1 MAAAITG
8 SAALLQ
14 ASGVAFEIF
23 KLLGVAYL
31 LNMAWSAW
39 RDQTPLVLEAAGAE
53 RSSSRVIGSAVL
65 ANLLNPKLTLF
76 LLAFLPQFTRAH
88 CAHRLADMLMLSVVF
103 MAIPPIVFVGYGVV
117 AAGARR
123 YVIEPPVIVRSLRRT
138 FALSFV
144 ALSARLAS
152 ETR

>member
-1 MAAAITG
+1 
-8 SAALLQ
+8 
-14 ASGVAFEIF
+14 
-23 KLLGVAYL
+23 
-31 LNMAWSAW
+31 
-39 RDQTPLVLEAAGAE
+39 
-53 RSSSRVIGSAVL
+53 
-65 ANLLNPKLTLF
+65 
-76 LLAFLPQFTRAH
+76 
-88 CAHRLADMLMLSVVF
+88 

-144 ALSARLAS
+144 ALSAKLAL

>member
-31 LNMAWSAW
+31 LNMAGPPGATRRRWWWRPPCGALELAGDRFGCPGQSA
-39 RDQTPLVLEAAGAE
+39 QSEADALPPRVPASVHARALRSPAG
-53 RSSSRVIGSAVL
+53 G
-65 ANLLNPKLTLF
+65 
-76 LLAFLPQFTRAH
+76 H
-88 CAHRLADMLMLSVVF
+88 ADVSVVF

-144 ALSARLAS
+144 ALSAKLAL